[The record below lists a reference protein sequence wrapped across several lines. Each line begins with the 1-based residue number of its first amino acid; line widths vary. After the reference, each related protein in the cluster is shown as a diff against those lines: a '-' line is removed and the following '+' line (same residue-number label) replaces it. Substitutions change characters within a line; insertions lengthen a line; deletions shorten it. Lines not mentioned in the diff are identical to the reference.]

1 MSDLLL
7 QLMQLMDGQEGRFHD
22 TVIGKGYER
31 SGSLG
36 WEPVAFGVD
45 GLLHA
50 ATLEPKSLGV

>member
-22 TVIGKGYER
+22 TVIGKGYGR

-36 WEPVAFGVD
+36 WERVAFGVD
-45 GLLHA
+45 G
-50 ATLEPKSLGV
+50 